1 MAIGKLAVECSN
13 IEFLLGVL
21 LSRLLITPEFLGR
34 TYTDNLSVAKIQDA
48 ITNAL
53 DIHQY
58 RYRCKI
64 ISEENLSEI
73 SQINKRITEVR
84 TLRNKLAHFCWMRSN
99 DEKMFGTRFSGKV
112 SKNKKPD
119 KDCITLDVKELE
131 KAYKEAYEIVDALSK
146 IVQKLPQLEED
157 ELLRGAVLRIPNYAP
172 AQPSTSFRND
182 SDRRPDR

>member
-1 MAIGKLAVECSN
+1 MPLNHTSIYSELTDRHFMAIGKLAVECSN

-64 ISEENLSEI
+64 ISE
-73 SQINKRITEVR
+73 
-84 TLRNKLAHFCWMRSN
+84 
-99 DEKMFGTRFSGKV
+99 
-112 SKNKKPD
+112 
-119 KDCITLDVKELE
+119 
-131 KAYKEAYEIVDALSK
+131 
-146 IVQKLPQLEED
+146 
-157 ELLRGAVLRIPNYAP
+157 
-172 AQPSTSFRND
+172 
-182 SDRRPDR
+182 